1 MTREAKLV
9 KRLLDEPRDFSYAE
23 LKKVMA
29 SFGFVED
36 ASGNS
41 SGSRVAFFHP
51 DKKLVLRLHKPHP
64 GNELKTYQ
72 IKQVIGFL
80 RETGDIV

>member
-1 MTREAKLV
+1 MTRETKLV

-29 SFGFVED
+29 SFGFEED
-36 ASGNS
+36 ASGKS
-41 SGSRVAFFHP
+41 SGSRVAFYHP
-51 DKKLVLRLHKPHP
+51 KMNLILRLHKPHP
-64 GNELKTYQ
+64 GNELKMYQ